1 VQFENLE
8 FSEYLPLLDA
18 GEMTGVFRLGWG
30 ADNLTPLNFR
40 DPLFA
45 SKSIPPEYAN
55 TTITQNADF
64 DAALAE
70 GKAAIA
76 ASGSLDDAIPS
87 YQAAEDILCN
97 EVVPVIPIY
106 FTVNQFAWND
116 TVDNVVQSAVSELNY
131 STMTGGDV
139 VTAAGEPEHL
149 TPPNSNES
157 EGNQV
162 LSALFS
168 QLIEYDPVTSEP
180 TLVVADSITTED
192 GGTTY
197 TITLKDGWTFHD
209 GTPVTAESFVKAWNY
224 AAKGAN
230 AQSNNGFFNNIVGY
244 TEMNPPT
251 EEEEG

>member
-1 VQFENLE
+1 V
-8 FSEYLPLLDA
+8 S
-18 GEMTGVFRLGWG
+18 
-30 ADNLTPLNFR
+30 
-40 DPLFA
+40 
-45 SKSIPPEYAN
+45 SN
-55 TTITQNADF
+55 TTFTDIPEF

-70 GKAAIA
+70 GKEAIA
-76 ASGSLDDAIPS
+76 ATGELADAIPA
-87 YQAAEDILCN
+87 YQAAEDILCEN
-97 EVVPVIPIY
+97 VPSIPIY
-106 FTVNQFAWND
+106 FTVNKYAWND